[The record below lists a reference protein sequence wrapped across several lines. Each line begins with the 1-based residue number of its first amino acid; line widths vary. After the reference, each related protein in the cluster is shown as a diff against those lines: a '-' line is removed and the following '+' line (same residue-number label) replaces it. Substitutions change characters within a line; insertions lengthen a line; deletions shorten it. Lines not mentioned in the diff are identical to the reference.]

1 MRRKHIVLGLIVG
14 LPIIDFLLV
23 DFLDNLAILLLK
35 DAVIIGGLY
44 WLAVYTADRRIR
56 FLRGTMDRVLA
67 SDKVDLTAS
76 VDVDSAPE
84 EIQDLVVEI
93 NRLLEATEKTVV
105 STISAAARLVPM
117 SEELADSYNDTTQ
130 KALLQTNYSQS
141 VMSAMTTMSEQTEQV
156 AAQSQQ
162 ISDQLQHG
170 NESVNDCQGAMLE
183 TSQVVGSLSGHM
195 QDAAS
200 VLDELKQET
209 DQIGSIVE
217 AINSIAEQTN
227 LLALNAAIEAARA
240 GEQGRGFAVV
250 ADEVRSLASRTR
262 ESTDEV
268 RSMLE
273 RVQQR
278 TSAMVSVMSKSS
290 EASMESQAKVSRVA
304 EQLTELVEVI
314 GAVNSSGAA
323 ISDSASQQLATAGEA
338 RVAVDGL
345 SEMNQASLDASRMR
359 AISKED
365 MEKMA
370 DQLRDSL
377 SSFVTNTM
385 PWHTAR
391 RKKARLQQTT
401 GGGGPG
407 DDDTGEAELF

>member
-1 MRRKHIVLGLIVG
+1 MRRKHVVLGLIIG
-14 LPIIDFLLV
+14 LPLIDFLLV
-23 DFLDNLAILLLK
+23 DYLNNLIFLLLK
-35 DAVIIGGLY
+35 DALIIGGLF
-44 WLAVYTADRRIR
+44 WLAIYMSERRIS
-56 FLRGTMDRVLA
+56 FLHDTIERVL
-67 SDKVDLTAS
+67 SSNKVDLTAT
-76 VDVDSAPE
+76 VDIETAPDE
-84 EIQDLVVEI
+84 VQDLALEI
-93 NRLLEATEKTVV
+93 NRLLDATERSVV
-105 STISAAARLVPM
+105 TTIAAAARLVPM

-130 KALLQTNYSQS
+130 KALLQANYSES
-141 VMSAMTTMSEQTEQV
+141 VMSAMSTMSEQTEQV
-156 AAQSQQ
+156 AQQSQQ
-162 ISDQLQHG
+162 IAEQLQHG
-170 NESVNDCQGAMLE
+170 NESVNDCQGAMQE
-183 TSQVVGSLSGHM
+183 TSEVVGSLSGHM
-195 QDAAS
+195 QNAAT

-278 TSAMVSVMSKSS
+278 TSDMVAVMSKSG
-290 EASMESQAKVSRVA
+290 EASMESQAKVSMVA
-304 EQLTELVEVI
+304 GQLTELVEVI
-314 GAVNSSGAA
+314 GSVNRSGTA
-323 ISDSASQQLATAGEA
+323 ITNSATQQLATAGDA

-365 MEKMA
+365 LEKMA

-377 SSFVTNTM
+377 SVFVTKTV
-385 PWHTAR
+385 PWHTSR
-391 RKKARLQQTT
+391 RQKARLQQAT
-401 GGGGPG
+401 
-407 DDDTGEAELF
+407 DVDVAAEDAGEAELF

>member
-1 MRRKHIVLGLIVG
+1 
-14 LPIIDFLLV
+14 
-23 DFLDNLAILLLK
+23 
-35 DAVIIGGLY
+35 
-44 WLAVYTADRRIR
+44 
-56 FLRGTMDRVLA
+56 
-67 SDKVDLTAS
+67 
-76 VDVDSAPE
+76 
-84 EIQDLVVEI
+84 
-93 NRLLEATEKTVV
+93 
-105 STISAAARLVPM
+105 
-117 SEELADSYNDTTQ
+117 
-130 KALLQTNYSQS
+130 
-141 VMSAMTTMSEQTEQV
+141 MSEQTEQV